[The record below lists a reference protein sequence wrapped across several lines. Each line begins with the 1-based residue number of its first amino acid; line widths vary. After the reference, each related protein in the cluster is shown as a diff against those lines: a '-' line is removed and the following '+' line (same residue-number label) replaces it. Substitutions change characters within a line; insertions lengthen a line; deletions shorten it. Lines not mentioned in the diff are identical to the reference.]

1 MTDRSLHNS
10 DPVDLH
16 ARAPLPPGTRIDHY
30 VIRDVLGS
38 GGFAVTYL
46 AEHEVLGKRYAIKEY
61 FPASFCY
68 RDGSTIHPLESS
80 LATYNWGL
88 DRFTS
93 EARALARFKHP
104 AIVDVASIFEAN
116 GTAYIVLAL
125 EKGRALS
132 DWLRQLPRPPSQ
144 AELDAIVRPLLAAL
158 DDIHRHNLMH
168 RDIAPDNIIM
178 RDDGTPVLIDFGAA
192 REAVRGQSKIISAIV
207 KHGYSPPEQ
216 YSSRPELQGAWTDIY
231 ALAATLYRLVA
242 GRMPAE
248 SPDRM
253 LKDELRPVAELARGH
268 YRAAFLEAIDWGL
281 RLRIEDRPQNVGEW
295 RRLLLREEPLK
306 APMQAPRDMPD
317 ISESKRPTSARVSS
331 AGRAGTSLRPDI
343 SVIEAMQ
350 DDVAAGGGD
359 SGFDPHGVNL
369 IGKTMR
375 GLGFGTVAGALFSIL
390 PASILSSSCFADSC
404 ILSYLPACSVL
415 GAIIGAY
422 IGYRM
427 AISDQATSHRSED
440 G

>member
-10 DPVDLH
+10 DPVELH
-16 ARAPLPPGTRIDHY
+16 ARAPLPPGTRLDHY

-68 RDGSTIHPLESS
+68 RDGSAIQPLEAN

-125 EKGRALS
+125 ENGRALS
-132 DWLRQLPRPPSQ
+132 DWLRQLPRPPTQ
-144 AELDAIVRPLLAAL
+144 AEIDAIVRPLMAAL
-158 DDIHRHNLMH
+158 DEIHRHNLMH

-192 REAVRGQSKIISAIV
+192 REAVRGQSKVISAIV

-216 YSSRPELQGAWTDIY
+216 YSSRPELQGPWTDIY
-231 ALAATLYRLVA
+231 ALAATLYRLVT

-268 YRAAFLEAIDWGL
+268 YRPSFLDAIDWGL
-281 RLRIEDRPQNVGEW
+281 RLRIEDRPQTIDEW
-295 RRLLLREEPLK
+295 RRRVLREEALK

-317 ISESKRPTSARVSS
+317 PSESRHPTSARVSS

-350 DDVAAGGGD
+350 DEAASGSEG
-359 SGFDPHGVNL
+359 SGFDPHGVN
-369 IGKTMR
+369 IVGKTVK
-375 GLGFGTVAGALFSIL
+375 GVAFGAIAGALFSIL
-390 PASILSSSCFADSC
+390 PASIFSSSCFADSC
-404 ILSYLPACSVL
+404 ILSYLPACSV
-415 GAIIGAY
+415 IGAVVGAVF
-422 IGYRM
+422 GYRT
-427 AISDQATSHRSED
+427 AISEQAIAEGREE